1 MNPQVYVDP
10 SRLFSIRLPQGF
22 TRDLGAQS
30 LVFVHPELDGA
41 ITVSC
46 LRHRLGDAV
55 QRIFDGLPSREDMQN
70 VSVRNER
77 GMEVSYGDYQG
88 ELQNRPEAWRWWVL
102 QRGPVGVVVS
112 FNGSPAAARTRAAQV
127 DAFVAG
133 IQLAETPPL
142 AQEEFTALAAD
153 VYARSLKRDRP
164 VVVRP
169 LELNTGKGSLLR
181 LENAYAAY
189 LDAHDDDPAVDAAD
203 QLAMWLESLWGRE
216 SDALPPFEE
225 ARALIYPALKP
236 AGFATDTRIPLLRRN
251 LLERELDV
259 LAALDT
265 GRTLRFLGA
274 EDLKQWPGVSEEEV
288 FFYARE
294 NLLAASRE
302 VALQSLAGPDGTPRA
317 VIFAGGDSF
326 DAARLFLPDLYQKL
340 SDVLGN
346 DLLVGVPNRDF
357 MIVLDARDTEL
368 TERVA
373 AQVRVDAETRPYAI
387 SGKLY
392 RLKADCIENL

>member
-1 MNPQVYVDP
+1 MGPQPYVDP
-10 SRLFSIRLPQGF
+10 SRLFAIRLPEGF

-30 LVFVHPELDGA
+30 LVFVHPDLDGA
-41 ITVSC
+41 VTITC
-46 LRHRLGDAV
+46 LRHRVGEGV
-55 QRIFDGLPSREDMQN
+55 QRIFDNLPGREDMQH
-70 VSVRNER
+70 VSSRHER
-77 GMEVSYGDYQG
+77 GMEISYGDYEG

-112 FNGSPAAARTRAAQV
+112 FNGSPEAAHGHKALV
-127 DAFVAG
+127 DELVEG
-133 IQLAETPPL
+133 VQIAEKLPL

-153 VYARSLKRDRP
+153 VYARSLQRDKP

-181 LENAYAAY
+181 LENAYSAY
-189 LDAHDDDPAVDAAD
+189 LDALDQDPATDAAG
-203 QLAMWLESLWGRE
+203 QLALWLESLWGRDAE
-216 SDALPPFEE
+216 ALPPCEE
-225 ARALIYPALKP
+225 ARGLIYPALKP
-236 AGFATDTRIPLLRRN
+236 AGFAADTRIPLLRRN

-274 EDLKQWPGVSEEEV
+274 EDLKQWPGVSEDDV

-302 VALQSLAGPDGTPRA
+302 LSLQTLAGEDGTPRA
-317 VIFAGGDSF
+317 VIFAAGDSF

-340 SDVLGN
+340 AEVLGN

-357 MIVLDARDTEL
+357 MIVVAAGDAEL
-368 TERVA
+368 VERVA
-373 AQVRVDAETRPYAI
+373 AQVRTDAETRPYAI

-392 RLKADCIENL
+392 RLKADSIENL